1 MLRSLRFRLTAFFLA
16 GVVVAGLVAAAIAFR
31 LLDAYVR
38 DQARATLNSEAIG
51 VTRLVTDKA
60 TYFNFGQQVP
70 VRKLEQAT
78 GDLLFYVPAQPG
90 FALFP
95 KQRPNLRPLTR
106 RAVPIERLREGET
119 VFFDFEPPGRDRT
132 YLAVAKPVELG
143 KEKSFFGAVV
153 VARPKDQLGTRV
165 LPLLGRLGLALLGG
179 LFVAGLLALY
189 VTRRITRPVLE
200 LSAVAD
206 EVAEGR
212 YDVEVPRVP
221 GGGEIGHLA
230 DRLRGMTVRLAEAE
244 QRERNFLMSVSHEL
258 RTPLTAIRG
267 HVEALREGVADDAAA
282 RAASLQVVAAEAD
295 RLERLVGDVLDLA
308 KLDAHRFT
316 LMREE
321 VDMER
326 LCDRAYSAFGEEAR
340 RREIDYRREIQ
351 AQPVIEADGDRVLQI
366 ITNLLSNAFRWT
378 PDGGRIGLTLSAENG
393 AVAVSVDDTG
403 PGVPLEE
410 RERVFRAFWSRDGAG
425 TGLGLAIARELA
437 EAHGGRI
444 ELESEPGQGS
454 RFELVLPAEPPARYS

>member
-1 MLRSLRFRLTAFFLA
+1 VLRSIRFRLTAFFLA

-38 DQARATLNSEAIG
+38 DQARATLNSEANGI
-51 VTRLVTDKA
+51 TRLVTDKA
-60 TYFNFGQQVP
+60 TYFNFSRQVP
-70 VRKLEQAT
+70 TKKLEQAT

-95 KQRPNLRPLTR
+95 NQRPNLRPLTR
-106 RAVPIERLREGET
+106 RAVPIERLRQGNT
-119 VFFDFEPPGRDRT
+119 IFFDFKPPGFDRA
-132 YLAVAKPVELG
+132 YVAVAKPIVLG
-143 KEKSFFGAVV
+143 KDKSFFGAIV
-153 VARPKDQLGTRV
+153 VARPKDQLATRV

-179 LFVAGLLALY
+179 VLVAGLLAAYL
-189 VTRRITRPVLE
+189 TRRITRPVHE
-200 LSAVAD
+200 LSSVAD
-206 EVAEGR
+206 EVAQGR
-212 YDVEVPRVP
+212 YDVQVPHVP
-221 GGGEIGHLA
+221 GGGEIDHLA
-230 DRLRGMTVRLAEAE
+230 DRLREMTVRLSEAE

-267 HVEALREGVADDAAA
+267 HVEALREGVAEDAAA
-282 RAASLQVVAAEAD
+282 RAASLEVISEETD

-316 LMREE
+316 LTREE

-340 RREIDYRREIQ
+340 RREIDYRREIR

-378 PDGGRIGLTLSAENG
+378 PDGGRIGLTLTAENG
-393 AVAVSVDDTG
+393 AVAVAVDDTG
-403 PGVPLEE
+403 PGVPDEE
-410 RERVFRAFWSRDGAG
+410 RDRIFRAFWSSGGGG

-444 ELESEPGQGS
+444 ALETEPGRGS
-454 RFELVLPAEPPARYS
+454 RFELVLPAEPVEA